1 MFNTKRI
8 ILFNGTKRE
17 TWPMSSKELH
27 RTQKAKESGFL
38 ISKFFYASCL
48 VRIYIYSFSYTY

>member
-1 MFNTKRI
+1 
-8 ILFNGTKRE
+8 
-17 TWPMSSKELH
+17 MSSKALH
-27 RTQKAKESGFL
+27 RTQKAQESGFL